1 MTSASE
7 HTIIVSPLGKVE
19 NALCENVGKQIRRKF
34 GFQIDVADLLNDTEF
49 ALNAERRQY
58 HSTPILEKL
67 EMAASERALKVLAI
81 TAVDLFIPIL
91 THVYG
96 EAQLGGKA
104 AIVSTFRLKE
114 DLKVFTADAFKE
126 RIEKEAIHE
135 LGHTFKLL
143 HCKDHKC
150 IMHYCR
156 SIRDVDR
163 KTDSLCRYC
172 RILLE
177 DEVKRLINHKT
188 HIINSK

>member
-1 MTSASE
+1 LTLASN
-7 HTIIVSPLGKVE
+7 HTIIVTPIGKVE
-19 NALCENVGKQIRRKF
+19 NTLCEYVGDQIRQQF
-34 GFQIDVADLLNDTEF
+34 DFETDVVDLLDDIAF
-49 ALNAERRQY
+49 ALNTERSQH

-67 EMAASERALKVLAI
+67 EMTAPARALKVLAI
-81 TAVDLFIPIL
+81 TDVDLFIPIL

-114 DLKVFTADAFKE
+114 DLKVFTTEAFKQ

-135 LGHTFKLL
+135 LGHTFKLI

-172 RILLE
+172 RIMLE
-177 DEVKRLINHKT
+177 DEVRRL
-188 HIINSK
+188 

>member
-1 MTSASE
+1 MNIASD

-19 NALCENVGKQIRRKF
+19 NALCEHVGKQIRRKF
-34 GFQIDVADLLNDTEF
+34 GFQINVADLLNDTEF

-58 HSTPILEKL
+58 HSTPILGKL
-67 EMAASERALKVLAI
+67 EMAVSERALKVLAI
-81 TAVDLFIPIL
+81 TDVDLFIPIL

-104 AIVSTFRLKE
+104 AIVSTFRLKD
-114 DLKVFTADAFKE
+114 DLKGFADNAFE
-126 RIEKEAIHE
+126 QRLEKEAIHE

-143 HCKDHKC
+143 HCKDHQC

-156 SIRDVDR
+156 SLRDVDR

-172 RILLE
+172 RIMLE
-177 DEVKRLINHKT
+177 DDLKRIQITKHK
-188 HIINSK
+188 